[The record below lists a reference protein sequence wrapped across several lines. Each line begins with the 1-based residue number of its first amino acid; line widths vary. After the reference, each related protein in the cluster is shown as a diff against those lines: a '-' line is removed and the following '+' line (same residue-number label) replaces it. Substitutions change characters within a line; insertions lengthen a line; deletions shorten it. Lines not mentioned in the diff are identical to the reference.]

1 MLATTQFEPVYAR
14 AAFPCFDEPEFK
26 ATFTIKIK
34 RKQHHSAISN
44 MPHEK
49 TTKEGDFIIDHFQKS
64 LKMSTYLIAFV
75 VSDFEFTETKTKN
88 GLKVSL
94 YMFPDCRPSDI
105 ITIGK
110 LLELSAVLPF
120 INSFPLG
127 TASSLVDG
135 LLKDFPRYFY

>member
-34 RKQHHSAISN
+34 RKQHHCAISN

-49 TTKEGDFIIDHFQKS
+49 TTKEGDFMIDHFQKS

-88 GLKVSL
+88 GLKVSFICFL
-94 YMFPDCRPSDI
+94 IVDLQIS
-105 ITIGK
+105 TIRK
-110 LLELSAVLPF
+110 LLELSAVPPF

-127 TASSLVDG
+127 TAPSLVDV
-135 LLKDFPRYFY
+135 LLKDFPTYFY